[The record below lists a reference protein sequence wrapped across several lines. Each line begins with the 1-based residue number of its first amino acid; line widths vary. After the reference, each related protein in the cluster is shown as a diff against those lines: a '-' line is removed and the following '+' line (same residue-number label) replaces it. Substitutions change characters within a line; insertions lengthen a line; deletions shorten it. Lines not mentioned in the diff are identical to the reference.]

1 MQNRLNKNIVSLIIF
16 FNLALLIQIA
26 QVYASDEDN
35 VQAPYPSYGAYVAAP
50 VSYVPVIVSGVEY
63 YYANGSFYR
72 RFGDAYLAA
81 PAPIGAIVR
90 TIPRDYKP
98 IVIDGI
104 TYYIVHGSVY
114 MQTASGYQ
122 VMPQKPF
129 MIEKYA
135 DEQKNMVTVSPQAI
149 QSSQQSAAA
158 NEEESFTVNIPNSK
172 GSYTQV
178 IIKKSG
184 DGYIGPQ
191 GERYQ
196 EFPKVEQLK
205 TRYSKQD
212 ESLK

>member
-1 MQNRLNKNIVSLIIF
+1 MQNTLNRASVSLIIF
-16 FNLALLIQIA
+16 FSIILLIQIV
-26 QVYASDEDN
+26 QVYASDEDR
-35 VQAPYPSYGAYVAAP
+35 VQTTYPPYGTYVAAP
-50 VSYVPVIVSGVEY
+50 ASYVPVIMSGVEY

-81 PAPIGAIVR
+81 PAPIGAVVR
-90 TIPRDYKP
+90 TIPREYKP
-98 IVIDGI
+98 IVIDGV

-114 MQTASGYQ
+114 MQTTNGYQ

-135 DEQKNMVTVSPQAI
+135 DEQKNMVSVPQQVM
-149 QSSQQSAAA
+149 QSSQQPAVA
-158 NEEESFTVNIPNSK
+158 NVEEAFTVNIPNSK
-172 GSYTQV
+172 GSYMPVT
-178 IIKKSG
+178 IKKSG
-184 DGYIGPQ
+184 DGYTGPQ
-191 GERYQ
+191 GECYQ

>member
-16 FNLALLIQIA
+16 FNLAPLIHIVQA
-26 QVYASDEDN
+26 YASDEDN
-35 VQAPYPSYGAYVAAP
+35 VQVPYPSYGSYVAAP

-72 RFGDAYLAA
+72 RFGDAYLVA

-114 MQTASGYQ
+114 MQTTNGYQ

-129 MIEKYA
+129 MIEKAA
-135 DEQKNMVTVSPQAI
+135 DEQKNMVSVPLQVAL
-149 QSSQQSAAA
+149 SSQQPAVVDTK
-158 NEEESFTVNIPNSK
+158 ESFTVNIPNFK
-172 GSYTQV
+172 GGYTPV
-178 IIKKSG
+178 SIKKSG
-184 DGYIGPQ
+184 DGFIGPQ
-191 GERYQ
+191 GEYYQ
-196 EFPKVEQLK
+196 EFPKVEELK
-205 TRYSKQD
+205 TKYAK
-212 ESLK
+212 

>member
-1 MQNRLNKNIVSLIIF
+1 MQNRLNKNIASIIVF

-26 QVYASDEDN
+26 QAYASDQDN
-35 VQAPYPSYGAYVAAP
+35 VQAPYPPYGTYVAAP

-114 MQTASGYQ
+114 MQTTNGYQ

-135 DEQKNMVTVSPQAI
+135 DEQKNVISVPAQTTLI
-149 QSSQQSAAA
+149 SQQPAAT
-158 NEEESFTVNIPNSK
+158 NEEGAFTVNIPNSK
-172 GSYTQV
+172 GGYTPV
-178 IIKKSG
+178 TIKKSG

-191 GERYQ
+191 GEYYQ